1 MKTEKENIGQMQ
13 PQVKKFL
20 RVRPINL
27 EDANVFVKNYHRHNL
42 PVAGSRFAIAA
53 EKDGIVV
60 GVAICGRPV
69 NRNLDN
75 GLTLEVYRVATDGT
89 KNATSFLYT
98 RCRRIGQ
105 LMGYEKIIT
114 YTLQSESGSS
124 LRAVGATQ
132 IAMFEGRQWNN
143 HKNGIR
149 KKQAVYDAPK
159 IRWEL

>member
-1 MKTEKENIGQMQ
+1 MRFTLNTSLEKL
-13 PQVKKFL
+13 L
-20 RVRPINL
+20 RVKPINL
-27 EDANVFVKNYHRHNL
+27 KDANLFVKNYHRHNL
-42 PVAGSRFAIAA
+42 PVAGCKFAISAVIS
-53 EKDGIVV
+53 GIVV

-89 KNATSFLYT
+89 KNATSFLYS
-98 RCRRIGQ
+98 RCRNIGQ
-105 LMGYEKIIT
+105 FMGYEKIIT

-124 LRAVGATQ
+124 LKAIGAAQ
-132 IAMFEGRQWNN
+132 ITMFEGRQWDN